1 MYKIDQLIGTQGRKQ
16 FIMIKL
22 INPTSQFHQL
32 NPILTKSPI
41 WLHSNPINFNFSQYF
56 KSIKLNIID
65 YVYNIIGTKPN
76 DQFQKR
82 MLESSKTQILKRSE
96 NPNKMH
102 EFMHENMKINSK
114 GRV

>member
-1 MYKIDQLIGTQGRKQ
+1 MYKIDQLISTQGRKQ

-41 WLHSNPINFNFSQYF
+41 RLHSNPRNFNFSQYF
-56 KSIKLNIID
+56 KLIKLNIID

-82 MLESSKTQILKRSE
+82 MLESSKTQNLKRFE